1 MSLAIIRKNMT
12 PYITLAK
19 SHYYSPSMC
28 SDMAGHHDKIADHSA
43 NPAAS
48 NFPFLPWRTIS
59 DGPLAD
65 HPEYVVS
72 YKAQFKDKR
81 IGSKLAGRKP
91 LEIHIRFYL
100 TVELFTL
107 SVGVVQSDD
116 LPVGLPRLVH
126 QVQLPHLAPAAS
138 AHTCPLSVQ

>member
-1 MSLAIIRKNMT
+1 MT

-48 NFPFLPWRTIS
+48 NFPFLPWRTVS

-91 LEIHIRFYL
+91 LEIHIRFISLWNCSHSPWAWYNPM
-100 TVELFTL
+100 TSR
-107 SVGVVQSDD
+107 SV
-116 LPVGLPRLVH
+116 LPRLVH
-126 QVQLPHLAPAAS
+126 QVS
-138 AHTCPLSVQ
+138 TSTSGTSGICPYLSTVRSVIS